1 MVLIPAK
8 MGRINKRALLGR
20 LQRIGQASR
29 ADLAKSLGLS
39 QPTAGKIADELL
51 RLGLLEEVDEVAAA
65 SLLRARAAD
74 RRGKVGRPGRILRL
88 NRTQPRFLAI
98 QLGVSETNLAVLPV
112 GVEPEDRWTV
122 QTKTPASAE
131 GWVRQLKAMAEKIP
145 QHEFWGVLVSVPGI
159 VDEASA
165 RVLFSPNLHWTE
177 AVELPALIQQVW
189 SAPVELVQEERAL
202 ALGHQSVDAN
212 EEDFLLVDFGE
223 GVGGAAI
230 VSGKLY
236 TSPLPLSGELGHTPV
251 LGNRRK
257 CGCGAV
263 GCIETLVSKRGLLQ
277 SFAAACRGARNTW
290 ESLTEAVAARG
301 VPRWLAET
309 LDATADVIAGALN
322 VTGLRRVIIT
332 GILTELAPGVMEY
345 LSLAILRGAMWA
357 RFGELV
363 IETAPRRRAAGLV
376 AIGIDRLALPME
388 KNNRM
393 EEASPTALAP
403 NRAFRGWLSYN
414 E

>member
-51 RLGLLEEVDEVAAA
+51 RLGVLEEVDEVAAA
-65 SLLRARAAD
+65 SLARARSGNG
-74 RRGKVGRPGRILRL
+74 RGKVGRPGRILRL

-98 QLGVSETNLAVLPV
+98 QLGVSETNLAPV
-112 GVEPEDRWTV
+112 PIGMEPEDHWAV
-122 QTKTPASAE
+122 QTKTPRTAE
-131 GWVRQLKAMAEKIP
+131 AWVQQLKAVAAKIP
-145 QHEFWGVLVSVPGI
+145 EKNFWGVLVSVPGI
-159 VDEASA
+159 VDEPGA

-189 SAPVELVQEERAL
+189 PAPVELVQEERAL

-236 TSPLPLSGELGHTPV
+236 TGPLPLSGELGHIPV
-251 LGNRRK
+251 LGNERK

-263 GCIETLVSKRGLLQ
+263 GCIETLVSMRGLLQ
-277 SFAAACRGARNTW
+277 SHAAAQNATRASW
-290 ESLTEAVAARG
+290 DSLVAAIEAKG
-301 VPRWLAET
+301 IPSWLEET
-309 LDATADVIAGALN
+309 LDATAVVIAGALN

-332 GILTELAPGVMEY
+332 GTLPELPPIVKDY
-345 LSLAILRGAMWA
+345 LARAITKGAVWA
-357 RFGELV
+357 RFGDLA
-363 IETAPRRRAAGLV
+363 IETAPRRRVAGLV
-376 AIGIDRLALPME
+376 AIGIDRLVLPME
-388 KNNRM
+388 KSARIEDMAPTDLVQNRK
-393 EEASPTALAP
+393 
-403 NRAFRGWLSYN
+403 FRGWLSYS